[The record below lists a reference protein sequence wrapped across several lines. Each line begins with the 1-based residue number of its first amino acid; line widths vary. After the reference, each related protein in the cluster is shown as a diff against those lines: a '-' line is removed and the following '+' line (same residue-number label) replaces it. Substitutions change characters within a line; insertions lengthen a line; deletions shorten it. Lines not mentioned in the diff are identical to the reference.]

1 MPLGRIELVKLKK
14 GKKIMNIERII
25 TLFFFFF
32 SETLISARFGL
43 NQTILGRIRKREKKG
58 FATDVCAAASMAA
71 WCVCVCQTR
80 VQCPGAAPVLPRLGL

>member
-25 TLFFFFF
+25 TLLFFFF
-32 SETLISARFGL
+32 ETLITARFGL

-71 WCVCVCQTR
+71 RCVCVCQTR